1 MDLEGY
7 FPVSLLL
14 YIPAIQSFGVDSS
27 FLIEVLGESSFADAD
42 PSRMTVRPKNDWKK
56 VVISEKP
63 NNMQWILP
71 NPMGGLGVPRYS
83 VIEEVVPVNQV
94 HLLIQF

>member
-1 MDLEGY
+1 MSRKHQINQIIHRLTLIIL
-7 FPVSLLL
+7 SLLL
-14 YIPAIQSFGVDSS
+14 YIPAIQSFGVDSA

-63 NNMQWILP
+63 YNM
-71 NPMGGLGVPRYS
+71 
-83 VIEEVVPVNQV
+83 
-94 HLLIQF
+94 